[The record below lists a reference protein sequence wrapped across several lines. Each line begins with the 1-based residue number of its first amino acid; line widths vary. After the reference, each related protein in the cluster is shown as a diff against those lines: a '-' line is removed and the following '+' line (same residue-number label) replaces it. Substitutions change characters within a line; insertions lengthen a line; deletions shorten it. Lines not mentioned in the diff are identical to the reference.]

1 MPIAVKD
8 LSYSYHSGTPMQTQ
22 ALREINLQI
31 ADGEYVAIMGRTG
44 CGKTTLIQLLTG
56 LLVPTQGTVLLDGED
71 INRRGF
77 DRTTLRRKVGLVF
90 QYPECQLFETTVRR
104 DVAFGLKHAGLSRRE
119 VDERV
124 RRALELCGFSY
135 DEICDKSP
143 LGLSGGEKRRLA
155 IAGVLAVQP
164 QYLFFDEPFA
174 GLDPLGREAFTDLTK
189 RLNREGVTVVIVS
202 HNADC
207 LAECAKRILIMDSG
221 RIVLDGAPEDV
232 FRDIDRIQ
240 ALHLG
245 VSDSREIAWLLQ
257 ERGIEIRSISP
268 LIVSCCPPCW
278 HISGGRNMN
287 NHFTGQYVPGDGFL
301 YRLDAR
307 AKLLCLLLFT
317 VAVIAA
323 NGPAAYLAVA
333 VSLLALLIFGRLRLR
348 LVLGAVARL
357 WLLYLMVFLTNALFY
372 STDTPLWKWWIFSLS
387 IQGIVQGLK
396 VIFTIVPIM
405 IFNNILTQTTKPLA
419 LTGALQSLLSP
430 LRYVRLPAD
439 EIAMILSVAIQF
451 IPTLLEETD
460 TIKKAQTARG
470 ARFESRRLH
479 ERAAAMLPLIV
490 PVFLSAFQRADE
502 LATAMEA
509 RGYRGA
515 KYRTRRRSA
524 PLSASAWAALGASTA
539 LCAITLVLYFI

>member
-1 MPIAVKD
+1 
-8 LSYSYHSGTPMQTQ
+8 MQTQ

-71 INRRGF
+71 ISRRGF

-257 ERGIEIRSISP
+257 ERGIEIS
-268 LIVSCCPPCW
+268 
-278 HISGGRNMN
+278 
-287 NHFTGQYVPGDGFL
+287 QY
-301 YRLDAR
+301 
-307 AKLLCLLLFT
+307 
-317 VAVIAA
+317 IAA
-323 NGPAAYLAVA
+323 YHEL
-333 VSLLALLIFGRLRLR
+333 
-348 LVLGAVARL
+348 
-357 WLLYLMVFLTNALFY
+357 
-372 STDTPLWKWWIFSLS
+372 
-387 IQGIVQGLK
+387 
-396 VIFTIVPIM
+396 
-405 IFNNILTQTTKPLA
+405 
-419 LTGALQSLLSP
+419 
-430 LRYVRLPAD
+430 LPAVLAHFGGQ
-439 EIAMILSVAIQF
+439 E
-451 IPTLLEETD
+451 
-460 TIKKAQTARG
+460 
-470 ARFESRRLH
+470 H
-479 ERAAAMLPLIV
+479 E
-490 PVFLSAFQRADE
+490 
-502 LATAMEA
+502 
-509 RGYRGA
+509 
-515 KYRTRRRSA
+515 
-524 PLSASAWAALGASTA
+524 
-539 LCAITLVLYFI
+539 